1 MQLFSNIQAVVTIT
15 AFTLGLSSGAI
26 YAETE
31 DRHHNSMIEVTI
43 TNITNNQLFTPVM
56 VASHQGK
63 IGLFT
68 LGEPAS
74 EELVSIAEGGDTMP
88 MKELLGMNDRVAD
101 VKDSGA
107 LLAPGESVTLTLL
120 SNSRSNRISVA
131 AMMLPT
137 NDGFIALDSVRV
149 PRHGRTK
156 TYLSPG
162 YDAGSETN
170 DESCLSIP
178 GPFCNGA
185 AFSPEDDGEGY
196 VHISRGIGGNGDL
209 MPYIFDWR
217 NPVASISVRRI
228 RADSE

>member
-1 MQLFSNIQAVVTIT
+1 MQIISNTKTVAAIA
-15 AFTLGLSSGAI
+15 ALTLGLSCGVI
-26 YAETE
+26 YAENGGG
-31 DRHHNSMIEVTI
+31 HHRSKIEVTI
-43 TNITNNQLFTPVM
+43 TNITNNQLFTNVL

-68 LGEPAS
+68 LGEQAS
-74 EELVSIAEGGDTMP
+74 DELVSIAEGGATGP
-88 MKELLGMNDRVAD
+88 MTELLKNNKRVAD
-101 VKDSGA
+101 VTTTSDP
-107 LLAPGESVTLTLL
+107 LAPGASVTVIL
-120 SNSRSNRISVA
+120 SANKHSNRISLA

-137 NDGFIALDSVRV
+137 NDSFIALDSVRV
-149 PRHGRTK
+149 PRNGRTK

-185 AFSPEDDGEGY
+185 PFSPEDDGEGY

-209 MPYIFDWR
+209 IPAVFDWR

-228 RADSE
+228 RNNAQ